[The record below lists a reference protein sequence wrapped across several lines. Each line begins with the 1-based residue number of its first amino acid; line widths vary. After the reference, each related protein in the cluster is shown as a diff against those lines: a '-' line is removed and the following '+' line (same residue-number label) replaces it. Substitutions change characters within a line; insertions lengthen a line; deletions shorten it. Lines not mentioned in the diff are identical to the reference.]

1 MVSIIIKLMVA
12 YKELAVENFLAAIE
26 AIKETW
32 RNS

>member
-1 MVSIIIKLMVA
+1 MNVVIELMVA
-12 YKELAVENFLAAIE
+12 YKELTVENFLAAIE

>member
-1 MVSIIIKLMVA
+1 MKVIIELSVA
-12 YKELAVENFLAAIE
+12 YKELLIENFFAGIE